1 MDHFKL
7 VSEYAPTG
15 DQPQAIA
22 ELVEGFREGNQFET
36 LLGVTGSGKTFTMAN
51 VIQALNKPTLIIA
64 HNKTLAAQLYGEMK
78 RFVARRE
85 NFQLSVETKKRFKQD
100 FETRVDE
107 AYRRRG
113 RRVWLKVVSYAAM
126 LALPIIAGM
135 LLWTRQ
141 SVEEVVDYGIGPIE
155 HGVRKAT
162 LVLNDGKV
170 LALDTSRMTLKEI
183 DGVTIHTNDQALVYV
198 DSLDDQDVN
207 LQNRL
212 ITPKGGEYTIML
224 ADGTKVWVNAATEI
238 RYPVKFAGKERRV
251 RLEGEAYFEVVK
263 NTEKPFI
270 VEANGM
276 EVKVY
281 GTQFNVNSRRDDQIQ
296 TTLVE
301 GSVSVKP
308 KGLAEVMLKPN
319 QQAVFNKLAGR
330 VTVRD
335 VDVLSYV
342 AWQRGNYYFEN
353 KSIGEILDE
362 LSLWYDIQVFFVNNE
377 VRNERFSGYLPRYE
391 EINGLL
397 SLIEKTSHVQFEIK
411 GRVIIVRK

>member
-1 MDHFKL
+1 MGE
-7 VSEYAPTG
+7 SE
-15 DQPQAIA
+15 
-22 ELVEGFREGNQFET
+22 R
-36 LLGVTGSGKTFTMAN
+36 
-51 VIQALNKPTLIIA
+51 
-64 HNKTLAAQLYGEMK
+64 HRQLYEEMK
-78 RFVARRE
+78 RFVAKRE
-85 NFQLSVETKKRFKQD
+85 NFQLDVEAKKQFKRD

-113 RRVWLKVVSYAAM
+113 RRVWLKVVRYAAM
-126 LALPIIAGM
+126 LALPILAGM

-141 SVEEVVDYGIGPIE
+141 PVEEVVDYGIGPIE

-198 DSLDDQDVN
+198 DSLDNKGVN

-251 RLEGEAYFEVVK
+251 RLGGEAYFEVTK
-263 NTEKPFI
+263 DTTRPFI

-281 GTQFNVNSRRDDQIQ
+281 GTSFNVNTHYQGKIL

-301 GSVSVKP
+301 GKVGIRVKST
-308 KGLAEVMLKPN
+308 GAESILRPN
-319 QQAVFNKLAGR
+319 QMAEFNREKEEVE
-330 VTVRD
+330 VTD
-335 VDVLSYV
+335 VDPYYYT
-342 AWQRGNYYFEN
+342 AWRA
-353 KSIGEILDE
+353 GEF
-362 LSLWYDIQVFFVNNE
+362 VFQNE
-377 VRNERFSGYLPRYE
+377 TIE
-391 EINGLL
+391 EIMDRIAAVL
-397 SLIEKTSHVQFEIK
+397 
-411 GRVIIVRK
+411 R

>member
-1 MDHFKL
+1 MKMDWRLIKRSFTSSLDEEDRL
-7 VSEYAPTG
+7 VLEAWLDESE
-15 DQPQAIA
+15 
-22 ELVEGFREGNQFET
+22 R
-36 LLGVTGSGKTFTMAN
+36 
-51 VIQALNKPTLIIA
+51 
-64 HNKTLAAQLYGEMK
+64 HRQLYEEMK

-85 NFQLSVETKKRFKQD
+85 NFQLDVEAKKQFKRD

-126 LALPIIAGM
+126 LTLPIIAGM

-141 SVEEVVDYGIGPIE
+141 PVEDVVDYGIGPIE
-155 HGVRKAT
+155 HGVRNAT

-198 DSLDDQDVN
+198 DSLDNKGVN

-251 RLEGEAYFEVVK
+251 RLEGEAYFEVTK
-263 NTEKPFI
+263 DTTRSFI